1 MKKNL
6 LLFICILMGITT
18 HAEVYYLNNNLENDA
33 SNNTF
38 KTFSEAFDASS
49 ANDTIYVIGSV
60 HTYGDISLNNPRH
73 IIGPGYFLEQNTE
86 TNASKLEAVFGKIIF
101 EIGSEGSKIEG
112 LSCSEDNN
120 AYIEITSNDILVEN
134 CYIYREIYI
143 QRYDDTN
150 IESLMVT
157 GCYLNSNSDR
167 GFSFD
172 SNFDGV
178 LVNCVLSNNIVHGS
192 VELPNGSNGVIM
204 NNLFLHDEFKPGT
217 LSSFEIHNN
226 ILISDDPGSVEM
238 QPLPDAAVSHNISV
252 SSLFGAENS
261 NQEYVSVNNL
271 FVGAEG
277 YSTDGQ
283 YQLKEGENPAI
294 AAANDGG
301 DIGPFGGPEAYSLS
315 GLPDIPRIYELSTGG
330 FVTGDELPVHIKVKQ

>member
-1 MKKNL
+1 MKRNL
-6 LLFICILMGITT
+6 LLFIGILMGITT
-18 HAEVYYLNNNLENDA
+18 HAEVYYLNNNVENDA

-38 KTFSEAFDASS
+38 KTFSEVFDASS
-49 ANDTIYVIGSV
+49 VNDTIYVIGSV
-60 HTYGDISLNNPRH
+60 HQYYDMTLDEPRV
-73 IIGPGYFLEQNTE
+73 IIGPGYFLEENTE
-86 TNASKLEAVFGKIIF
+86 TNSNKLEAVFDDIIF
-101 EIGSEGSKIEG
+101 NSGSEGSKIEG
-112 LSCSEDNN
+112 ISCSHSSNS
-120 AYIEITSNDILVEN
+120 EIYVYVSSVTIEN
-134 CYIYREIYI
+134 CFVYDYIYVDEYSEA
-143 QRYDDTN
+143 N
-150 IESLMVT
+150 IENLTVK
-157 GCYLNSNSDR
+157 GCYFKDYSERAITYSSNYY
-167 GFSFD
+167 
-172 SNFDGV
+172 GV

-217 LSSFEIHNN
+217 SSSFEIHNN
-226 ILISDDPGSVEM
+226 ILLSDDPGSVEM

-261 NQEYVSVNNL
+261 NQEYVTVSNL

-330 FVTGDELPVHIKVKQ
+330 FVTGDELPVQIKVKQ